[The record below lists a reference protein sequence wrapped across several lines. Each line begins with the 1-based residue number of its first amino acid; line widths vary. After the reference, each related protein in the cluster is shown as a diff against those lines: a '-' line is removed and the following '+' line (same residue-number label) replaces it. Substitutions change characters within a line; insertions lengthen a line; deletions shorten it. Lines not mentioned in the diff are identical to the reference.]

1 MTVSSISVKRLQ
13 SLLSFDEGISSRE
26 LSLAE
31 REIKKVLGE
40 YFALKNK
47 DVKITFEKGFDGI
60 NINVSAH
67 ADKVKELKVL

>member
-67 ADKVKELKVL
+67 ADKVTELKVL

>member
-13 SLLSFDEGISSRE
+13 SLLSFDEGITSRE
-26 LSLAE
+26 LSLVE